1 MASMDL
7 ILPRSAPLSDEV
19 RTTFNS
25 ESTNLLS
32 MATST
37 LVAFWAVTVLL
48 IVVPGPDWAF
58 TLGSTLS
65 GQPVRAPVAGLVV
78 GYGLLTAVVCA
89 GVGAP
94 AARTPAALT
103 ALTLIGGSYLM
114 WQGIATL
121 RRPTLPAAAADTPA
135 TGRRTVLK
143 GIGISG
149 LNPKALLLFLAL
161 LPQFTTPD
169 AWPIAAQI
177 AVLGSIFTLTCAIF
191 YALLGTFAKT
201 ILHARPT
208 AARAISRLSGI
219 GMLSIGLVLI
229 VEHIAK

>member
-1 MASMDL
+1 ML
-7 ILPRSAPLSDEV
+7 I
-19 RTTFNS
+19 
-25 ESTNLLS
+25 

-78 GYGLLTAVVCA
+78 GYALLTTVVCA

-103 ALTLIGGSYLM
+103 ALTLIGGSYLT

-121 RRPTLPAAAADTPA
+121 RRPTLPAASADTPA

-149 LNPKALLLFLAL
+149 LNPKALLLFLAV
-161 LPQFTTPD
+161 LPQFTRPDD
-169 AWPIAAQI
+169 AWPVAAQI

>member
-1 MASMDL
+1 
-7 ILPRSAPLSDEV
+7 
-19 RTTFNS
+19 
-25 ESTNLLS
+25 

-65 GQPVRAPVAGLVV
+65 GQPARAPVAGLVV
-78 GYGLLTAVVCA
+78 GYALLTAVVCA
-89 GVGAP
+89 GVGAS
-94 AARTPAALT
+94 AAKTPAALT

-121 RRPTLPAAAADTPA
+121 RRPTLPAAAAAAAAAADTPA
-135 TGRRTVLK
+135 PARRTVLK

-169 AWPIAAQI
+169 AWPITAQI

-201 ILHARPT
+201 ILHGRPT
-208 AARAISRLSGI
+208 AARGFRCDRAIDRL
-219 GMLSIGLVLI
+219 
-229 VEHIAK
+229 AD

>member
-1 MASMDL
+1 MA
-7 ILPRSAPLSDEV
+7 
-19 RTTFNS
+19 
-25 ESTNLLS
+25 
-32 MATST
+32 
-37 LVAFWAVTVLL
+37 
-48 IVVPGPDWAF
+48 
-58 TLGSTLS
+58 
-65 GQPVRAPVAGLVV
+65 
-78 GYGLLTAVVCA
+78 
-89 GVGAP
+89 
-94 AARTPAALT
+94 
-103 ALTLIGGSYLM
+103 
-114 WQGIATL
+114 GIATL
-121 RRPTLPAAAADTPA
+121 RRPTLPAEAANTPA

-169 AWPIAAQI
+169 AWPIAAQM
-177 AVLGSIFTLTCAIF
+177 AVLGFIFTLTCAIF
-191 YALLGTFAKT
+191 YALLGRFART

>member
-1 MASMDL
+1 MDL
-7 ILPRSAPLSDEV
+7 ILSRSAQFNEEV
-19 RTTFNS
+19 GTTFNS
-25 ESTNLLS
+25 DSTNLLS

-65 GQPVRAPVAGLVV
+65 GQPPRAPVAGLVV
-78 GYGLLTAVVCA
+78 GYALLTAVVCA

-169 AWPIAAQI
+169 AWPIAAQM

-219 GMLSIGLVLI
+219 GMLSIGVVLI

>member
-1 MASMDL
+1 
-7 ILPRSAPLSDEV
+7 
-19 RTTFNS
+19 
-25 ESTNLLS
+25 

-78 GYGLLTAVVCA
+78 GYALLTAVVCA

-149 LNPKALLLFLAL
+149 LNPKGLLLFLAL

-191 YALLGTFAKT
+191 YALLGTFARS

-208 AARAISRLSGI
+208 AARAMSRLSGI

-229 VEHIAK
+229 VEHIAL

>member
-1 MASMDL
+1 M
-7 ILPRSAPLSDEV
+7 SDEV
-19 RTTFNS
+19 GITFNS

-32 MATST
+32 MASST

-58 TLGSTLS
+58 TLGSTFS
-65 GQPVRAPVAGLVV
+65 GQPARAPVAGLVV
-78 GYGLLTAVVCA
+78 GYALLTAVVCA

-103 ALTLIGGSYLM
+103 ALTLVGGSYLM

>member
-1 MASMDL
+1 
-7 ILPRSAPLSDEV
+7 
-19 RTTFNS
+19 
-25 ESTNLLS
+25 

-58 TLGSTLS
+58 TLGSALS
-65 GQPVRAPVAGLVV
+65 GQPVMAPVAGLVV
-78 GYGLLTAVVCA
+78 GYALLTAVVCA
-89 GVGAP
+89 GVAAP

-114 WQGIATL
+114 WQGIVTL

-135 TGRRTVLK
+135 RGRRTVLK

-161 LPQFTTPD
+161 LPQFTAPDD
-169 AWPIAAQI
+169 AWPIAVQI
-177 AVLGSIFTLTCAIF
+177 AVLGSIFMLTCAIF

-208 AARAISRLSGI
+208 AAGAISRLSGI
-219 GMLSIGLVLI
+219 GMLSIGLLLI

>member
-1 MASMDL
+1 
-7 ILPRSAPLSDEV
+7 
-19 RTTFNS
+19 
-25 ESTNLLS
+25 

-37 LVAFWAVTVLL
+37 IVAFWAVTVLL

-78 GYGLLTAVVCA
+78 GYAVLTAAVCA

-94 AARTPAALT
+94 TASTPAVVT

-114 WQGIATL
+114 WQGIATFH
-121 RRPTLPAAAADTPA
+121 RPRSPAAAADTPA
-135 TGRRTVLK
+135 TSRKTVVK

-149 LNPKALLLFLAL
+149 LNPKALLLFLAV
-161 LPQFTTPD
+161 LPQFTRPDD
-169 AWPIAAQI
+169 AWPVAAQI
-177 AVLGSIFTLTCAIF
+177 AVLGFIFTLTCAIF

-219 GMLSIGLVLI
+219 GMLSIGLLLI